1 MATNTTF
8 NPKINEIQ
16 NKIPN
21 ITNLATTTAVT
32 AVKNKIPNVG
42 SLSRKHGYNTKI
54 SETENKIT
62 TDHDPDKYITAQ
74 KINKTTSE
82 QFTARLKQA
91 NLASKRD
98 IS

>member
-32 AVKNKIPNVG
+32 AVENKIPNVG
-42 SLSRKHGYNTKI
+42 SLSRKHEYNTKI

-62 TDHDPDKYITAQ
+62 TDKYITTQ
-74 KINKTTSE
+74 EINKTTSE